1 MKNKNKIFDKK
12 LFLETVVYMKF
23 PFTKPK
29 YKTSNTT
36 LIANGVGSRVCKSF
50 SWCKYVDIT
59 N

>member
-1 MKNKNKIFDKK
+1 MKNKNKNFEKIV
-12 LFLETVVYMKF
+12 FLRLVVHMKF